1 MNRSILNLYVLYLSW
16 KSYNLILTELVFWD
30 ERNNVGLNVL
40 CKN

>member
-1 MNRSILNLYVLYLSW
+1 MNRSIPNLYVLYLSW

-30 ERNNVGLNVL
+30 GRNNVGLNVS